1 MIFIGLPRVV
11 VVGKEPTCQ
20 CRRYKGC
27 GFNPWVG
34 KIPWKR
40 AQQPILVFL
49 PGEFHRKRK
58 LAGYN
63 PWGHKVSNMTE
74 TT

>member
-1 MIFIGLPRVV
+1 MIKNPPVV
-11 VVGKEPTCQ
+11 WET
-20 CRRYKGC
+20 

-40 AQQPILVFL
+40 ALQPILVFL
-49 PGEFHRKRK
+49 PGESHIQRS

-63 PWGHKVSNMTE
+63 PWGHKESDTNE
-74 TT
+74 QLSAAQHA